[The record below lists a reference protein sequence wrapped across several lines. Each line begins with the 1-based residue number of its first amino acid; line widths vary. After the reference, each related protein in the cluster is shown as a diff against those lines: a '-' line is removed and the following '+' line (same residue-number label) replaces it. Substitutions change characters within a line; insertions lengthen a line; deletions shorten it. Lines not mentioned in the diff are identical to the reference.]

1 MLAGAC
7 HTKNGPWCERFISK
21 PVSPIA
27 YMSGCPCV
35 NVSRR
40 ANAQTFEGF
49 LNPVIWRRLV
59 SHRALLNER
68 WYRQDHVGAKSR

>member
-40 ANAQTFEGF
+40 ANAQTFEVF
-49 LNPVIWRRLV
+49 
-59 SHRALLNER
+59 
-68 WYRQDHVGAKSR
+68 